1 MNTKKNRIVV
11 FDTTLRDG
19 EQAPGATMSLDDK
32 LRVASVLEGM
42 GVDVIE
48 AGFPISSDGD
58 FEAVREV
65 AKQVKT
71 SIVCGLSR
79 AVKMDIERCA
89 EAIEP
94 AQRGRI
100 HIVIATSELHMKS
113 KLQMTSQQVYDRIKD
128 SVTYARKF
136 TDDVEWSAEDASR
149 SDRAFLAR
157 CVEAAIE
164 CGARTVNIPDTV
176 GYAIPSEFADLIRY
190 LFNTV
195 PNIDKAVVSVHC
207 HNDLGMA
214 VANSLAAID
223 AGVRQV
229 ECTVNGL
236 GERGG
241 NAAME
246 EIVMALRTRHDL
258 MPYDTGVVS
267 TDIMKVSRLVSA
279 VTGFRVQPNKAIV
292 GSNAFAQ
299 GSTIYQGPTSQTE
312 DVDQIMTA
320 KSVGWT

>member
-1 MNTKKNRIVV
+1 MSTDTNRVIV

-19 EQAPGATMSLDDK
+19 EQAPGASMSLDDK
-32 LRVASVLEGM
+32 LRVATVLEGM

-48 AGFPISSDGD
+48 AGFPISSNGD
-58 FEAVREV
+58 FEAVHEV
-65 AKQVKT
+65 AKQIKT
-71 SIVCGLSR
+71 STVCGLAR
-79 AVKMDIERCA
+79 AVKIDIERCA

-94 AQRGRI
+94 AKKGRI
-100 HIVIATSELHMKS
+100 HIVIATSDLHMKY
-113 KLQMTSQQVYDRIKD
+113 KLQMDREHLVQRIKE
-128 SVTYARKF
+128 SVTYARNL

-149 SDRAFLAR
+149 SDRDFLAR
-157 CVEAAIE
+157 CVEAAID
-164 CGARTVNIPDTV
+164 CGAKTVNIPDTV
-176 GYAIPSEFADLIRY
+176 GYALPHEFADLITF

-246 EIVMALRTRHDL
+246 EIVMALRTRPDQ

-279 VTGFRVQPNKAIV
+279 VSGFNVQPNKAIV
-292 GSNAFAQ
+292 GANAFAQ
-299 GSTIYQGPTSQTE
+299 DATVHQVGTIKKSDAY
-312 DVDQIMTA
+312 QIMTP
-320 KSVGWT
+320 KSVGLI